1 MRLKTKVRAATAKVV
16 AVDRTSPFQ
25 PCSARNRRTFHTE
38 SHREWHLLATDRG
51 SVVYTIDDLKN
62 NSDAQIMVG
71 SILFFLLAFPLYFGM
86 AANGADGSLGGG
98 VADYQVNG
106 EITYVML
113 DSGTEAIAD
122 GDTWSMTYN
131 TDAINEA
138 DELNIVGVR
147 ISMSYGEDETSS
159 GIGCAAPGS
168 GNPAADTI
176 TGTASHLDF
185 NGTADGQNNGGSGAH
200 EAMAIWYN
208 ESMLGAVVS
217 DLSMDEIKAQI
228 DSMGAGL
235 GDHSVS
241 ISVAADAGGSIGCA
255 HDDGGETVDYTVE
268 LMVFDYTIAPYIDTS
283 DI

>member
-1 MRLKTKVRAATAKVV
+1 M
-16 AVDRTSPFQ
+16 
-25 PCSARNRRTFHTE
+25 
-38 SHREWHLLATDRG
+38 
-51 SVVYTIDDLKN
+51 YTIDDLME

-86 AANGADGSLGGG
+86 AASGADGSLGGG

-131 TDAINEA
+131 TDAITDA

-147 ISMSYGEDETSS
+147 ISMSYGEDESPS
-159 GIGCAAPGS
+159 GFGCIGSA
-168 GNPAADTI
+168 AADTV

-208 ESMLGAVVS
+208 ESMVGTVVS
-217 DLSMDEIKAQI
+217 GLSMSEIEAQI

-241 ISVAADAGGSIGCA
+241 ISVDAQAGNEPSPACSRT
-255 HDDGGETVDYTVE
+255 DGGETVDYTVE
-268 LMVFDYTIAPYIDTS
+268 LMVLDYTIAPFIDTS

>member
-1 MRLKTKVRAATAKVV
+1 M
-16 AVDRTSPFQ
+16 
-25 PCSARNRRTFHTE
+25 
-38 SHREWHLLATDRG
+38 
-51 SVVYTIDDLKN
+51 YTIDDLKTN
-62 NSDAQIMVG
+62 RDAQIMVG

-131 TDAINEA
+131 TDAINDA

-147 ISMSYGEDETSS
+147 ISMSYGEDESAS
-159 GIGCAAPGS
+159 GFGCIGSA
-168 GNPAADTI
+168 AADTI
-176 TGTASHLDF
+176 TGAASHLEF

-208 ESMLGAVVS
+208 ESMVGAIVS

-235 GDHSVS
+235 GDHAVS
-241 ISVAADAGGSIGCA
+241 ISVDANAGNEPSPTCGR
-255 HDDGGETVDYTVE
+255 DDGGETVDYTVE